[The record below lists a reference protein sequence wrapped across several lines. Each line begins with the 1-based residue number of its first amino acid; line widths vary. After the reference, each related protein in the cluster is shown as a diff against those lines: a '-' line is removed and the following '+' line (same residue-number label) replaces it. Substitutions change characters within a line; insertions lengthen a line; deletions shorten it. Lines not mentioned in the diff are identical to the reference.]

1 MEASAC
7 FHALVFLYKANMSE
21 DFITIQS
28 IGRKGLLKELSEF
41 TGTSG
46 KQTIQGLGDDA
57 AVIKE
62 ADGSLT
68 LLSTDTFVEGVDFDP
83 TYTPFT
89 HFGYKIISASVSDI
103 YAMNGTPKSILV
115 NLALPNRLSVQMV
128 KDLYRG
134 IDNACKKYGIELI
147 GGDLTGNHTNAVISV
162 SVYGKAEEESVT
174 YRKGANIGDAI
185 CVSGDVGAAI
195 AGLRILMREKKFWEQ
210 HGSDAIQPDLEDYK
224 FVVQRQLMPDARKDL
239 IDVLAEQKIV
249 PTSMIDITKGVI
261 NEVTELCI
269 ASGLGAY
276 LYQAALPIAIE
287 TRHVA
292 DEMEEDVDK
301 YALFGGED
309 LELLFTLSEKQV
321 ELFIEHFKD
330 FAVIGRMTPRDEGLN
345 MQTAEGDVLGFDD
358 LS

>member
-1 MEASAC
+1 
-7 FHALVFLYKANMSE
+7 MSDE
-21 DFITIQS
+21 FITIQS
-28 IGRKGLLKELSEF
+28 IGRKGLLKEISEF
-41 TGTSG
+41 KGESKKNTV
-46 KQTIQGLGDDA
+46 KGLGDDA

-62 ADGSLT
+62 EDGSLS
-68 LLSTDTFVEGVDFDP
+68 LLTTDTFVEGVDFDP

-103 YAMNGTPKSILV
+103 YAMNGNPTSALV
-115 NLALPNRLSVQMV
+115 NLALPNSMSVQMV

-134 IDNACKKYGIELI
+134 IDNACKKYGIELV
-147 GGDLTGNHTNAVISV
+147 GGDLTGNHSNAVISV
-162 SVYGKAEEESVT
+162 SIYGKADNESVT

-185 CVSGDVGAAI
+185 CVTGDVGAAI

-210 HGSDAIQPDLEDYK
+210 HGDDAIQPDLEDYK
-224 FVVQRQLMPDARKDL
+224 FVVQRQLMPKARKDL
-239 IDVLAEQKIV
+239 IEALSAQKLV
-249 PTSMIDITKGVI
+249 PTSMIDITQGVI
-261 NEVTELCI
+261 NEVTGLCS

-321 ELFIEHFKD
+321 EQFIEHFKD
-330 FAVIGRMTPRDEGLN
+330 FAVIGRMTPQEEGLQ
-345 MQTAEGDVLGFDD
+345 MQTAEGDVLNFDD

>member
-1 MEASAC
+1 
-7 FHALVFLYKANMSE
+7 MSDE
-21 DFITIQS
+21 FTTIQS
-28 IGRKGLLKELSEF
+28 IGRKGLLQEISEF
-41 TGTSG
+41 KGEPKKNTVR
-46 KQTIQGLGDDA
+46 GLGDDA

-62 ADGSLT
+62 EDGSLS
-68 LLSTDTFVEGVDFDP
+68 LLTTDTFVEGVDFDP

-89 HFGYKIISASVSDI
+89 HFGYKIISASISDI
-103 YAMNGTPKSILV
+103 YAMNGNPTSVLI
-115 NLALPNRLSVQMV
+115 NLALPNRMSVQMV

-134 IDNACKKYGIELI
+134 IDNACKNYGVELV
-147 GGDLTGNHTNAVISV
+147 GGDLTGNHSNAVISV
-162 SVYGKAEEESVT
+162 SVYGKAEEETIT

-185 CVSGDVGAAI
+185 CVTGDVGAAI

-210 HGSDAIQPDLEDYK
+210 HGDDAIQPDLEDYK
-224 FVVQRQLMPDARKDL
+224 FVVQRQLMPEARKDL
-239 IDVLAEQKIV
+239 IEALSAHKLI
-249 PTSMIDITKGVI
+249 PTSMIDITQGVI
-261 NEVTELCI
+261 NEVTELCL

-292 DEMEEDVDK
+292 NEMEEDVDK

-321 ELFIEHFKD
+321 EQFIEHFKD
-330 FAVIGRMTPRDEGLN
+330 FAVIGRMTPKEEGLQ
-345 MQTAEGDVLGFDD
+345 MQTAEGDVLSFDD